1 MRVNRELPQKA
12 GVAAPGSA
20 PESRLPP
27 PAPVPDEAAIRA
39 AHAAVRADP
48 SIQFDFPWR
57 RIAPDPDSPWLTALG
72 EALQRFFVGLGPVW
86 EVIFWG
92 MLALLVAILV
102 ISLFPPAR
110 AWVLDRLRRRPKL
123 VTEEGWRPE
132 ANAARAL
139 LAEAEALA
147 GAQRY
152 DEAVRL
158 LLHRSIE
165 DIARWRGELVRP
177 SLTSRDIAATDAL
190 PGNARAVFARIVA
203 LVECGLFA
211 RRPLGAADWQ
221 RARDDYAGFAL

>member
-1 MRVNRELPQKA
+1 M
-12 GVAAPGSA
+12 
-20 PESRLPP
+20 PP

-39 AHAAVRADP
+39 AHAAVRAD
-48 SIQFDFPWR
+48 SEIQFDFPWR
-57 RIAPDPDSPWLTALG
+57 RIEPDPESPWLTALG

-92 MLALLVAILV
+92 MLAVLAAILV

-110 AWVLDRLRRRPKL
+110 AWVLERLRRRPAP
-123 VTEEGWRPE
+123 VAEEGWRPE
-132 ANAARAL
+132 AGAARAL

-147 GAQRY
+147 GAARY

-165 DIARWRGELVRP
+165 DIERWRGGVVRP
-177 SLTSRDIAATDAL
+177 SLTSRDIAAVDAL

-203 LVECGLFA
+203 LVERGLFA

-221 RARDDYAGFAL
+221 RARDDYAAFAL

>member
-1 MRVNRELPQKA
+1 M
-12 GVAAPGSA
+12 
-20 PESRLPP
+20 PP
-27 PAPVPDEAAIRA
+27 PTVPDEAAIRA
-39 AHAAVRADP
+39 VHASVRAD
-48 SIQFDFPWR
+48 SAIQYDFPWR
-57 RIAPDPDSPWLTALG
+57 RIEPEPDSPWLTALG

-92 MLALLVAILV
+92 MLAVLAAILF

-110 AWVLDRLRRRPKL
+110 AWFLEHVRRRKPPP
-123 VTEEGWRPE
+123 VAEESWVPE
-132 ANAARAL
+132 AGAARAL

-165 DIARWRGELVRP
+165 DIERWRGGVVRP
-177 SLTSRDIAATDAL
+177 SLTSRDIAAVDAL

-203 LVECGLFA
+203 LVERGLFA
-211 RRPLGAADWQ
+211 RRPLGAAEWQ
-221 RARDDYAGFAL
+221 RARDDYAAFAL